1 MKSITSAVIG
11 VVALGTSAFAQGK
24 AVVTPPVKPAGGDVV
39 LSCAAGTKQVGGP
52 KSALEASACVRTG
65 QDGSRVFHGPYVAFW
80 PNGTHQAEGQFD
92 NGLRTGAWT
101 FFDDKGVKTG
111 ETSFRGDH
119 YDGLRVEFH
128 ANGQKKLEETYVL
141 GKRQG
146 AQLTFDLTGKQV
158 SKVDFVDDRPVAAK

>member
-11 VVALGTSAFAQGK
+11 VMALGSTAFAQGK
-24 AVVTPPVKPAGGDVV
+24 PAVVTPPAKPTGEVV
-39 LSCAAGTKQVGGP
+39 LTCPAGTKQVGGA
-52 KSALEASACVRTG
+52 KSVFEASGCMRLG
-65 QDGSRVFHGPYVAFW
+65 QDGSRIFHGPYVAYW
-80 PNGTHQAEGQFD
+80 PNGTKQAEGQFE
-92 NGLRTGAWT
+92 NSFRTGAWA
-101 FFDDKGVKTG
+101 FFDEKGVKTG

-146 AQLTFDLTGKQV
+146 AQLTFDLTGKQIA
-158 SKVDFVDDRPVAAK
+158 KIDYVDDRPVAAK